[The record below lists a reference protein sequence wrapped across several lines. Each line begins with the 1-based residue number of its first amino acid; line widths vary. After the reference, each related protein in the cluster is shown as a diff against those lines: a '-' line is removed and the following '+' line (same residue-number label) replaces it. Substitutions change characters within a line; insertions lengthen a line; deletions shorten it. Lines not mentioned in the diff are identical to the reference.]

1 MRLKK
6 DFVVREICGLK
17 VLSGEGAD
25 NVNFSKLVK
34 LNDSAAYLLESVGED
49 EFTEDHLADL
59 LCEKYDVARETAL
72 ADAKALCETL
82 KDNGIVEE

>member
-1 MRLKK
+1 MKLKK

-34 LNDSAAYLLESVGED
+34 LNDSAAYLLESVGEND
-49 EFTEDHLADL
+49 FTEDTLADL

-72 ADAKALCETL
+72 TDAKSLCKVL
-82 KDNGIVEE
+82 KDNGIIE

>member
-17 VLSGEGAD
+17 VLSGEGAE

-34 LNDSAAYLLESVGED
+34 LNDSAAYLLESVGEAD
-49 EFTEDHLADL
+49 FTEEALADL
-59 LCEKYDVARETAL
+59 LCEKYEVEYETAL
-72 ADAKALCETL
+72 KDARALCDVL
-82 KDNGIVEE
+82 IDNGVIEI

>member
-34 LNDSAAYLLESVGED
+34 LNDSAAYLLESVGD
-49 EFTEDHLADL
+49 KDFTEDELAGL
-59 LCEKYDVARETAL
+59 LCAKYEVERETAL
-72 ADAKALCETL
+72 ADAKALCKTL
-82 KDNGIVEE
+82 KDNGIIEE

>member
-34 LNDSAAYLLESVGED
+34 LNDSAAYLLESVGEKD
-49 EFTEDHLADL
+49 FTEDELADL
-59 LCEKYDVARETAL
+59 LCAKYEVERATAL
-72 ADAKALCETL
+72 ADAASLCTTL

>member
-1 MRLKK
+1 MKLKK

-17 VLSGEGAD
+17 VLSGAD

-34 LNDSAAYLLESVGED
+34 LNNSAAYLLESVGEND
-49 EFTEDHLADL
+49 FTEDTLADL

-72 ADAKALCETL
+72 TDAKSLCKVL
-82 KDNGIVEE
+82 KDNGIIE